1 MPPFRGSTINSEAD
15 RPSRSCLHQEAAII
29 AFEVARSTP
38 WGSAA
43 RSGIWNHGSCM
54 ACKCPVNYMTH
65 GATPEKERSL
75 HTHLHASFAWRWEMG
90 ALVEAI
96 RQETTSRH
104 FQHKEPR
111 LPENKA
117 WMFFQS
123 REFVMKE
130 FPYTGPSAAN
140 VSLVLGFGR
149 TRAIREATRSPALC

>member
-1 MPPFRGSTINSEAD
+1 MAPTLMPPFRGSTSNSEAD

-90 ALVEAI
+90 
-96 RQETTSRH
+96 
-104 FQHKEPR
+104 
-111 LPENKA
+111 
-117 WMFFQS
+117 
-123 REFVMKE
+123 
-130 FPYTGPSAAN
+130 
-140 VSLVLGFGR
+140 GFGGGYP
-149 TRAIREATRSPALC
+149 AGYHIPALPAQRTQTAGEQGMDVLSVPRVCHERIPLHWALGR